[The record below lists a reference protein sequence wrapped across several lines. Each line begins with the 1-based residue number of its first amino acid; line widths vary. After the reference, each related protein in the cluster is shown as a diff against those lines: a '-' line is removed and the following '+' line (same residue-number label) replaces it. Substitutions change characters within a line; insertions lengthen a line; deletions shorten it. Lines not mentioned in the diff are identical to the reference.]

1 MGKHQKKQDAISKV
15 YRFFIQQDYIGLCTK
30 KADLT
35 ETQDNYYFRY
45 YQKHIIYESETI
57 VTMK

>member
-1 MGKHQKKQDAISKV
+1 MRIITL
-15 YRFFIQQDYIGLCTK
+15 FFIQQDYIGLCTK
-30 KADLT
+30 KTDLAQ
-35 ETQDNYYFRY
+35 TQDNYYFRY